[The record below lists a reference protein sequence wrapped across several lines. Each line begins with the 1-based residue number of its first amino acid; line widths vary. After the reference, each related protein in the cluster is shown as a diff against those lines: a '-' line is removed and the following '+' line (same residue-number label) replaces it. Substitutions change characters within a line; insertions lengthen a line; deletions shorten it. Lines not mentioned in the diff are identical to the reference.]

1 MEALLRIFGLTWRHK
16 WRLNLAY
23 ASFFGSVGLSIA
35 VVWII
40 GESIDK
46 LVVKGEGDNV
56 LSVVDPGLSILFWMA
71 GALLGLS
78 LLRGVFD
85 GGRTY
90 LTDSLAQN
98 VSYDLRN
105 TFYDKL
111 QHLSFAFHDQ
121 EHTGSLMSNATA
133 DVEAVRRFVMMGL
146 IRSMEVGVR
155 LIGIGVWLVFISWE
169 LTLIAMAFAPV
180 VMFRSAMMG
189 KKGRDYWLATQQ
201 MMDASVGVLQENLA
215 GIHVVKAFASE
226 DYESRKYAAK
236 VAGLRDQHYKSER
249 LQGTESAWMTLYFS
263 GVLVGLF
270 WYGGLEVIGGGISAG
285 EFAIFLLLINQIN
298 QPIRMLPFMIN
309 SFARAATSG
318 KRLFNVLDATSP
330 VVEAPDAKDMG
341 RAGGHVR
348 FSKVSFSYND
358 AEPALKEVDFSIP
371 PGSVVAL
378 LGAPGSG
385 KSTVV
390 NLLPRFYDPTGGE
403 ITIDDRDIRDFTLA
417 SLRRNVGIVQQDVF
431 LFGAR
436 IRDNVAYG
444 ADHATFEDIVK
455 VAKAAQLHDH
465 IMSLPDGYDTWV
477 GERGVTLSGGQRQ
490 RLSIARTILID
501 PPVLILDDST
511 SSVDVETERMIHRAM
526 QEVMRGRTT
535 FVIAHRL
542 STVREADIILV
553 LKDGGIVE
561 RGTHEELITE
571 GGIYQDIYELQLKPQ
586 EEVLMDAT
594 LVRNEGVN
602 SKGDARE
609 REEVSIDTSRIVT
622 EGGDS

>member
-1 MEALLRIFGLTWRHK
+1 MEALLRIVGMAWRHK

-23 ASFFGSVGLSIA
+23 LSFFGSVGGSIV

-40 GESIDK
+40 GQAIDK
-46 LVVKGEGDNV
+46 LVVKGEDDEI
-56 LSVVDPGLSILFWMA
+56 LSLGTVGLGTLFVMA
-71 GALLGLS
+71 GAMLGVS
-78 LLRGVFD
+78 LVRGLFD

-90 LTDSLAQN
+90 LTDSLAQK

-105 TFYDKL
+105 NLYDKL
-111 QHLSFAFHDQ
+111 QHLSFAFHDKK
-121 EHTGSLMSNATA
+121 HTGSLMSNATA

-146 IRSMEVGVR
+146 VRSAEVGVR

-180 VMFRSAMMG
+180 VVFRSAMMG
-189 KKGRDYWLATQQ
+189 KKGRDYWLATQH
-201 MMDASVGVLQENLA
+201 MMDESIGVLQENLA

-226 DYESRKYAAK
+226 EYESKKYAEK
-236 VAGLRDQHYKSER
+236 VARLRDQHYKSER
-249 LQGTESAWMTLYFS
+249 LQGTESSWMTLYFS
-263 GVLVGLF
+263 VVLVGLF
-270 WYGGLEVIGGGISAG
+270 WYGGLEVIEGNISAG
-285 EFAIFLLLINQIN
+285 EFAMFLLLINQIN

-318 KRLFNVLDATSP
+318 KRLFEVLDANSP
-330 VVEAPDAKDMG
+330 VEEAPNARGIG
-341 RAGGHVR
+341 RTEGQVR
-348 FSKVSFSYND
+348 FSNVSFSYDN
-358 AEPALKEVDFSIP
+358 AEPALKNVEFSIP

-390 NLLPRFYDPTGGE
+390 NLLPRFYDPTEGQ
-403 ITIDDRDIRDFTLA
+403 ITIDDLDIRDFTLA

-444 ADHATFEDIVK
+444 ADEATFKDIVK

-526 QEVMRGRTT
+526 KEVMLGRTT

-553 LKDGGIVE
+553 LKEGEIVE
-561 RGTHEELITE
+561 RGTHEELIGR

-586 EEVLMDAT
+586 EEIMMDVT
-594 LVRNEGVN
+594 LVGDEGERARQREDVTI
-602 SKGDARE
+602 DA
-609 REEVSIDTSRIVT
+609 SLIVT
-622 EGGDS
+622 EGGNS